1 MLGKK
6 ECGVYGGFYE
16 NLVPILDFRNVDF
29 NQSTKRSQKR

>member
-6 ECGVYGGFYE
+6 EYGVYGGFYG
-16 NLVPILDFRNVDF
+16 NFAPILDFRNVDF